1 MTSNKEDVRD
11 FIRKNYA
18 EVAQKG
24 SEGGCCGG
32 GCSCS
37 GNPIDINE
45 ASIRIGYSEGELS
58 SVPLEANMG
67 LGCGN
72 PIAIAALKEGEIV
85 LDLGSGGGF
94 DCFLARMQVGE
105 TGHVIGVD
113 MTPDMIKLARE
124 NAEKSGYSNVEFRLG
139 EIEHLPV
146 ADSSVDVIISN
157 CVINLSLDKEQVFK
171 EAYRVLKPGGRLS
184 TSDVVATVQLPQNI
198 KNDLNLIA
206 SCIGGAEYV
215 EDIKAMMER
224 AGFKDVCLTPKD
236 NSREIVKSW
245 APDKNIED
253 YVASYIIEGVKEGGK
268 VKVSKPCCSPSI
280 KGKCC

>member
-1 MTSNKEDVRD
+1 MTNNKEEIRE
-11 FIRKNYA
+11 FIRNNYA

-37 GNPIDINE
+37 GSLVDISE
-45 ASIRIGYSEGELS
+45 ISAKIGYTEGDLLN
-58 SVPLEANMG
+58 VPSEANMG

-72 PIAIAALKEGEIV
+72 PIAIAALKEGEVV

-94 DCFLARMQVGE
+94 DCFLARRQVGE
-105 TGHVIGVD
+105 TGYVIGVD
-113 MTPDMIKLARE
+113 MTPDMIKLARN
-124 NAEKSGYSNVEFRLG
+124 NAEKSGYTNVEFRLG

-171 EAYRVLKPGGRLS
+171 DALRVLKAGGRLS
-184 TSDVVATVQLPQNI
+184 TSDVVATAQLPQTI
-198 KNDLNLIA
+198 KEDLALIA

-215 EDIKAMMER
+215 GDIHAMLQKV
-224 AGFKDVCLTPKD
+224 GFKDIRLTPKD
-236 NSREIVKSW
+236 NSKEIVKSW
-245 APDKNIED
+245 APDQNIEEF
-253 YVASYIIEGVKEGGK
+253 VASYIIEATKEEREI
-268 VKVSKPCCSPSI
+268 SKPCCTPSLT
-280 KGKCC
+280 GKCC